1 MWKKPTYPTMKNS
14 QEKLYNLI
22 NLEEISGG
30 SDDFIREMI
39 KLFVTQAKNTI
50 SGLNRAFDQ
59 QDLNEIRNLAH
70 QIKPSIDNLRIDVL
84 SPVIREVEQLAE
96 EGGALA
102 QLSPLIM
109 ETNTVL
115 EAVLEQLDQELKNRT
130 S

>member
-1 MWKKPTYPTMKNS
+1 
-14 QEKLYNLI
+14 
-22 NLEEISGG
+22 
-30 SDDFIREMI
+30 
-39 KLFVTQAKNTI
+39 
-50 SGLNRAFDQ
+50 
-59 QDLNEIRNLAH
+59 
-70 QIKPSIDNLRIDVL
+70 
-84 SPVIREVEQLAE
+84 VIREVEQLAE